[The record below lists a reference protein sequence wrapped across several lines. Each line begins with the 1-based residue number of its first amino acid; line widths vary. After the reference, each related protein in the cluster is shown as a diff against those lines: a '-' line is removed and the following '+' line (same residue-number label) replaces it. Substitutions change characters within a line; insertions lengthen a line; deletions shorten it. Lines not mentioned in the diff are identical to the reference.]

1 MGHDPVTKLLDEA
14 EVLVTVDGD
23 FKRFWAGQTVSA
35 VGTHVTAVALPLT
48 AALTLDAGAAG
59 VSAIATATYLPSA
72 ALPLLTGHWLEGRR
86 KRGVMI
92 AVDIIRAA
100 ALMVIPLAWAMDQLS
115 LLLLVAVAFLVGAAS
130 VVFDIASFAYLPD
143 FVAEADLPSANRALQ
158 GSSTAAQ
165 VGGPGLSGILVQV
178 LGPAVA
184 LLVDAVSY
192 LASAVGVGS
201 ARRPEATPHA
211 TDDRPGL
218 WEGVRQIKV
227 SPFLRSLTAHAAL
240 YNASAQILVV
250 NLVVLAVKERGLSAG
265 GYGIALSAG
274 GAGAFVGAM
283 LGLRLAKRLG
293 YGRAFGASLV
303 LSTGLP
309 LLLAFLPGRGIQY
322 GVLLGVLQFLSGI
335 GLGSANVLSVTIRQL
350 LIPRTALARSNGA
363 YRTFTFGVL
372 PIGAALG
379 GVLGSTFGT
388 TAAVAVGSIGIALSA
403 LPMFVREVRTL
414 ETPVTTAA

>member
-1 MGHDPVTKLLDEA
+1 MDS
-14 EVLVTVDGD
+14 D

-72 ALPLLTGHWLEGRR
+72 ALPLLAGHWLEGRR

-92 AVDIIRAA
+92 ATDMIRAA
-100 ALMVIPLAWAMDQLS
+100 AVAVIPLAWAFDQLS
-115 LLLLVAVAFLVGAAS
+115 LPLLVAVAFLVGAAS

-143 FVAEADLPSANRALQ
+143 SVPEQDLPAANRALQ
-158 GSSTAAQ
+158 GSATAAQ
-165 VGGPGLSGILVQV
+165 VGGPGLSGLLVQL
-178 LGPAVA
+178 LGPAIA
-184 LLVDAVSY
+184 LLVDAFSY
-192 LASAVGVGS
+192 LASAVGIGS
-201 ARRPEATPHA
+201 ARRTEVAPHA
-211 TDDRPGL
+211 TDDRPSL

-283 LGLRLAKRLG
+283 IGLRLAKRLG
-293 YGRAFGASLV
+293 YGRAFLTSLA

-309 LLLAFLPGRGIQY
+309 LLLAVLPGRGVQY
-322 GVLLGVLQFLSGI
+322 GVLLGLVQFAAGI

-350 LIPRTALARSNGA
+350 LIPRASLARSNGA

-388 TAAVAVGSIGIALSA
+388 TAAVAVGTVGMALSA

>member
-1 MGHDPVTKLLDEA
+1 MDS
-14 EVLVTVDGD
+14 D

-72 ALPLLTGHWLEGRR
+72 ALPLLAGHWLEGRR

-92 AVDIIRAA
+92 ATDVIRAA
-100 ALMVIPLAWAMDQLS
+100 AVAVVPLAWAFDQLT
-115 LLLLVAVAFLVGAAS
+115 LPLLVAVAFLVGAAS

-143 FVAEADLPSANRALQ
+143 FVPEQDLPAANRALQ

-165 VGGPGLSGILVQV
+165 VGGPGLSGLLVQL
-178 LGPAVA
+178 LGPAIA
-184 LLVDAVSY
+184 LLVDAFSY
-192 LASAVGVGS
+192 LASAVGIGS
-201 ARRPEATPHA
+201 ARRTEVAPQV
-211 TDDRPGL
+211 TDDRPSL

-227 SPFLRSLTAHAAL
+227 SPFLRALTAHAAL

-250 NLVVLAVKERGLSAG
+250 NLVILAVKERGLSAG

-274 GAGAFVGAM
+274 GAGAFAGAM
-283 LGLRLAKRLG
+283 IGLRLAKRLG
-293 YGRAFGASLV
+293 YGRAFLTSLA

-309 LLLAFLPGRGIQY
+309 LLLALLPGRGVQY
-322 GVLLGVLQFLSGI
+322 GVLLGLVQFAAGI

-350 LIPRTALARSNGA
+350 LIPRASLARSNGA

-372 PIGAALG
+372 PVGAALG

-388 TAAVAVGSIGIALSA
+388 TAAVAAGTVGMALSA

>member
-1 MGHDPVTKLLDEA
+1 MDS
-14 EVLVTVDGD
+14 D

-35 VGTHVTAVALPLT
+35 VGTQLTAVALPLT

-72 ALPLLTGHWLEGRR
+72 ALPLLAGHWLEGRR

-92 AVDIIRAA
+92 AADVIRAA
-100 ALMVIPLAWAMDQLS
+100 AVAAIPAAWAFGHLT
-115 LLLLVAVAFLVGAAS
+115 LPLLVAVAFLVGAAS
-130 VVFDIASFAYLPD
+130 VIFDIASFAYLPD
-143 FVAEADLPSANRALQ
+143 FVPEAELPSANRALQ

-165 VGGPGLSGILVQV
+165 VGGPGLAGLLVQL

-184 LLVDAVSY
+184 LLVDALSY
-192 LASAVGVGS
+192 LTSALGIRS
-201 ARRPEATPHA
+201 ARRPEAAPHA

-240 YNASAQILVV
+240 FNASAQIMVV

-274 GAGAFVGAM
+274 GAGAFAGAM
-283 LGLRLAKRLG
+283 IGLRLAKRLG
-293 YGRAFGASLV
+293 YGRAFLASMV
-303 LSTGLP
+303 LSTGVP
-309 LLLAFLPGRGIQY
+309 LLTALLPGRGVRY
-322 GVLLGVLQFLSGI
+322 GVLLGLVQFAGGI

-350 LIPRTALARSNGA
+350 LIPRASLARSNGA
-363 YRTFTFGVL
+363 YRTFTYGVL

-379 GVLGSTFGT
+379 GVLGSAFGT
-388 TAAVAVGSIGIALSA
+388 TAAVAIGTIGMALSA

>member
-1 MGHDPVTKLLDEA
+1 MDS
-14 EVLVTVDGD
+14 D

-48 AALTLDAGAAG
+48 AALSLDAGAAG

-72 ALPLLTGHWLEGRR
+72 ALPLLAGHWLEGRR

-92 AVDIIRAA
+92 AADVIRAA
-100 ALMVIPLAWAMDQLS
+100 AVAVIPLAWAFDQLT
-115 LLLLVAVAFLVGAAS
+115 LPLLVAVAFLVGAAS

-143 FVAEADLPSANRALQ
+143 FVPEQDLPAANRALQ

-165 VGGPGLSGILVQV
+165 VGGPGLSGLLVQL
-178 LGPAVA
+178 LGPAIA
-184 LLVDAVSY
+184 LLVDAFSY
-192 LASAVGVGS
+192 LASAVGIGS
-201 ARRPEATPHA
+201 ARRTEVAPHV
-211 TDDRPGL
+211 TDARPSL

-227 SPFLRSLTAHAAL
+227 SPFLRALTAHAAL

-274 GAGAFVGAM
+274 GAGAFAGAM
-283 LGLRLAKRLG
+283 IGLRLAKRLG
-293 YGRAFGASLV
+293 YGRAFLTSLA

-309 LLLAFLPGRGIQY
+309 LLLALLPGRGVQY
-322 GVLLGVLQFLSGI
+322 GVLLGLVQFAAGI

-350 LIPRTALARSNGA
+350 LIPRASLARSNGA

-372 PIGAALG
+372 PVGAALG

-388 TAAVAVGSIGIALSA
+388 TAAVAAGTVGMALSA